1 MGLFSKKENYTEQTI
16 GIIVGVS
23 AVEVNKMH
31 LPIAEYEV
39 NGKKYQVRVP
49 YDIARKME
57 KQSDSKNK
65 LVRANLNFGSN
76 SINLQA
82 TKIQGCQ
89 VTILYNSDK
98 PNKSK
103 VIDYIDQ
110 NRGLQ

>member
-1 MGLFSKKENYTEQTI
+1 MGLFSKKENYTERTT

-23 AVEVNKMH
+23 AIEVNKMH
-31 LPIAEYEV
+31 LPIAQYEV

-49 YDIARKME
+49 YNIAVKLE
-57 KQSDSKNK
+57 NQSNGKREV
-65 LVRANLNFGSN
+65 VRANHNFGTN

-89 VTILYNSDK
+89 VTILYNPDK

-103 VIDYIDQ
+103 VIDDI
-110 NRGLQ
+110 